1 MFLGCVILKEYFL
14 RGSSKVYSLYK
25 VCITLHKKT
34 RKNGPPGYKPSP
46 KLPLQWWIQGRG
58 PGGPDPP
65 RPLFFRP
72 NLGPKGLKKFFWTP
86 PPPPP
91 AYLRVW
97 ITPLLISRSGSA
109 TALLHF
115 EAYLKISKCKKY
127 FVSNHFFYSSYIA
140 P

>member
-1 MFLGCVILKEYFL
+1 MITCSRHSDIEKE
-14 RGSSKVYSLYK
+14 
-25 VCITLHKKT
+25 T
-34 RKNGPPGYKPSP
+34 RKQEKMAPLVISPPLSFHYSG
-46 KLPLQWWIQGRG
+46 GFRG
-58 PGGPDPP
+58 GARGAQTAPP
-65 RPLFFRP
+65 RPLFLDQTEAQRAEK
-72 NLGPKGLKKFFWTP
+72 NFFGDR
-86 PPPPP
+86 PPPP

>member
-1 MFLGCVILKEYFL
+1 MITCSRHSDIEKETRKQEKMAPLVISPPLSFHYSGGFREGARGAQTPPPPAHYFL
-14 RGSSKVYSLYK
+14 
-25 VCITLHKKT
+25 T
-34 RKNGPPGYKPSP
+34 
-46 KLPLQWWIQGRG
+46 KLW
-58 PGGPDPP
+58 
-65 RPLFFRP
+65 P
-72 NLGPKGLKKFFWTP
+72 NGLKKIFLDP
-86 PPPPP
+86 APPPPP